1 VVTAVVL
8 SGGGSLGAVQVGML
22 LALADRHVVPD
33 VFVGT
38 SVGAINAAFLAGRP
52 GPRGLAELAEI
63 WSGLRR
69 HDIFPTSPVRLLRAA
84 AGREAGFADPG
95 PLRRLVARHLT
106 YDRLEDAAWPVTVIA
121 TEVTTGQEVQLSR
134 GPAVDAVMASAALPA
149 VFPPVAVDDHVL
161 MDGGVVNNTP
171 ISAAV
176 DLGADVVYV
185 LPTGYACA
193 LDAAPRSPVG
203 MAMHAVTVAIQQR
216 LVGDVCSFQDRV
228 ALRVAPPLC
237 PLAVAPVDFS
247 HTVELISRARA
258 STQRWLDR
266 PPAADQ
272 SRHLRLHSHDHPGH
286 QRRHDATASTTSPAA
301 ATPC

>member
-1 VVTAVVL
+1 MVTAVVL

-33 VFVGT
+33 VFIGT
-38 SVGAINAAFLAGRP
+38 SVGAINAAFLAGKP
-52 GPRGLAELAEI
+52 GPRGLTELADI

-69 HDIFPTSPVRLLRAA
+69 HDIFPTSPARLVRAA

-149 VFPPVAVDDHVL
+149 VFPPVTVDDHVL

-171 ISAAV
+171 VSAAV

-193 LDAAPRSPVG
+193 LPSAPRSPVG

-216 LVGDVCSFQDRV
+216 LVGDVRTFQERV
-228 ALRVAPPLC
+228 TLRVAPPLC
-237 PLAVAPVDFS
+237 PLSVSPVDFS
-247 HTVELISRARA
+247 HTAELIGRARA

-286 QRRHDATASTTSPAA
+286 RPDRDDEPADARRTAA
-301 ATPC
+301 APC